1 MQSKQA
7 YQRKLKAQMDEWE
20 AEIATLRNRNHST
33 KQSEEKRIQDIE
45 ALREQAFK
53 KLKDIQNIDE
63 SEWTQI
69 KDELLKTWSTLR
81 RKLNTALQKND

>member
-20 AEIATLRNRNHST
+20 AEIATLRNQNHST

-53 KLKDIQNIDE
+53 KLKDLHFNL
-63 SEWTQI
+63 SF
-69 KDELLKTWSTLR
+69 L
-81 RKLNTALQKND
+81 TADTVQ